1 MGCTTKLILLLYMLN
16 IATMFYQNTIHRG
29 WLLKTV
35 LILAVN
41 FPPSGGV
48 GVIRTVKFIKYLP
61 AFGWQPLVVTLP
73 AKATKRILDDTFL
86 GEISPEIEIHR
97 PYFLDYRKFIGG
109 DLAKLLR
116 PIFSRIFFPDKYV
129 QWNRLAFN
137 YIRDKVLPHQQID
150 LIYTSVGPHSTMLLA
165 QRLKQSFDIPFV
177 VDFRDPFSFRQY
189 TLLDAKTSWQKRA
202 EQVEGHVL
210 KAADHV
216 VNVSRTWQEK
226 YEHMYPFITSKS
238 SLIHNGYDED
248 DFKDLDS
255 TVDNDVMTLGY
266 NGTFSRLVP
275 LEPIVSAI
283 TEIHQRHG
291 ISIRLNIAT
300 PIPPKKLTAQYP
312 YCFEHNLIKHLGFL
326 PHQES
331 LNSLARSDSA
341 LLILNDLQAT
351 EGMLPAKTFEYL
363 RMQLPILLLHRQNG
377 FLSEIIDQTQTG
389 LTVDINDH
397 QAIVEVLLRLQRQ
410 WSQGKLSI
418 DPEWNEIKKFDRRT
432 LTKKLAKVFASV
444 I

>member
-1 MGCTTKLILLLYMLN
+1 M
-16 IATMFYQNTIHRG
+16 
-29 WLLKTV
+29 KTV

-61 AFGWQPLVVTLP
+61 AFGWQPVVVTLP
-73 AKATKRILDDTFL
+73 PQATKRIIDDSFL
-86 GEISPEIEIHR
+86 AEISPDIEIHR
-97 PYFLDYRKFIGG
+97 PYFLDYRKYIGG

-116 PIFSRIFFPDKYV
+116 PILSRFLFPDKYV
-129 QWNRLAFN
+129 QWNRFAFN
-137 YIRDKVLPHQQID
+137 YIRDKILPHKQID

-202 EQVEGHVL
+202 EQIEGQVL

-216 VNVSRTWQEK
+216 VNVSRIWQQK
-226 YEHMYPFITSKS
+226 YEQMYPFITAKS
-238 SLIHNGYDED
+238 SLIHNGYDEN
-248 DFKDLDS
+248 DFNNLDS
-255 TVDNDVMTLGY
+255 NTDNDAMTLGY

-275 LEPIVSAI
+275 LDPIVSAI
-283 TEIHQRHG
+283 MEIHKQHG

-300 PIPPKKLTAQYP
+300 PIPPKKLMALYP
-312 YCFEHNLIKHLGFL
+312 YCFDHNLIAHKGFL
-326 PHQES
+326 PHQAS
-331 LNSLARSDSA
+331 LNNLARSDIA
-341 LLILNDLQAT
+341 LLILNDIQAT

-363 RMQLPILLLHRQNG
+363 RMQMPILLLHRQKG

-389 LTVDINDH
+389 LTLDINDH
-397 QAIVEVLLRLQRQ
+397 RAIVKTLLQLQHQ
-410 WSQGKLSI
+410 WSQGRLNI
-418 DPEWNEIKKFDRRT
+418 DPDWNEIRKFDRQI
-432 LTKKLAKVFASV
+432 LTQKLAEVFASV
-444 I
+444 L